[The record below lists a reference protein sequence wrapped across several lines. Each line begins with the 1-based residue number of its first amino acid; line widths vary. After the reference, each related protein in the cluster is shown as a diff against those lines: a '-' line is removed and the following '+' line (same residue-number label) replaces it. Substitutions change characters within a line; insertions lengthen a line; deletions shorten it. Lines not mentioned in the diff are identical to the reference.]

1 MCLGRAMSGTS
12 YDWFVQLFPW
22 IADVVPWLVAAKGFF
37 DKIESLALF
46 LGLLWVVRLLKKE
59 RLKLSSLIDDLGQR
73 VDTSAQIAN
82 AAREAAETAMS
93 RPANGSMQT
102 QVGST
107 ANWEIIR
114 EDWQQT
120 RDRLELAISKIKHKA
135 TRAKYGKINRYS
147 YADVINQLREDGQL
161 RSEKAWMALLNMNH
175 RFLALR
181 TRTNNIGPHEV
192 HEFKSWLR
200 DVNGQLPKLPHP
212 PAPQAQAGQML
223 QAAE

>member
-1 MCLGRAMSGTS
+1 MTEFYAWL
-12 YDWFVQLFPW
+12 VQSIPW
-22 IADVVPWLVAAKGFF
+22 IVDLEPYFEILRDWWHRLESFVLV
-37 DKIESLALF
+37 
-46 LGLLWVVRLLKKE
+46 GLLFWVGH
-59 RLKLSSLIDDLGQR
+59 RLKRERIKLSGLIDDLGQR

-93 RPANGSMQT
+93 RPNGSMQS

-107 ANWEIIR
+107 ANWELIR

-120 RDRLELAISKIKHKA
+120 RDRLELAISKIKHKT
-135 TRAKYGKINRYS
+135 TRAKYGKINRHS

-161 RSEKAWMALLNMNH
+161 RSDKAWMALLNMNQ

-181 TRTNNIGPHEV
+181 TRTNNVGPHEV
-192 HEFKSWLR
+192 HEFKNWLR

-212 PAPQAQAGQML
+212 PAPQVQQGQLL

>member
-1 MCLGRAMSGTS
+1 MSGTS

-120 RDRLELAISKIKHKA
+120 RDRLELAISKIKH
-135 TRAKYGKINRYS
+135 
-147 YADVINQLREDGQL
+147 
-161 RSEKAWMALLNMNH
+161 
-175 RFLALR
+175 
-181 TRTNNIGPHEV
+181 
-192 HEFKSWLR
+192 
-200 DVNGQLPKLPHP
+200 
-212 PAPQAQAGQML
+212 
-223 QAAE
+223 

>member
-1 MCLGRAMSGTS
+1 LCLGRAMSGTS

-93 RPANGSMQT
+93 RPANG
-102 QVGST
+102 
-107 ANWEIIR
+107 
-114 EDWQQT
+114 
-120 RDRLELAISKIKHKA
+120 
-135 TRAKYGKINRYS
+135 
-147 YADVINQLREDGQL
+147 
-161 RSEKAWMALLNMNH
+161 
-175 RFLALR
+175 
-181 TRTNNIGPHEV
+181 
-192 HEFKSWLR
+192 
-200 DVNGQLPKLPHP
+200 
-212 PAPQAQAGQML
+212 
-223 QAAE
+223 